1 MVIFRPHR
9 GGLKEAMEEA
19 MEFDSIDEMLKYICV
34 KHNTAVPFFKIK
46 TSDIYIQDMKD
57 SDERVGWHNLYY
69 LIFERWS
76 KISNQE
82 GYLKYFGIEENSTR
96 PDEERERYIVEDRP
110 VGVIGMFSTDY
121 DKQTCLSHM

>member
-19 MEFDSIDEMLKYICV
+19 MEFDSIDDMLKYICV
-34 KHNTAVPFFKIK
+34 EHNTTVPFFKIK
-46 TSDIYIQDMKD
+46 TSDIYIEDMKD
-57 SDERVGWHNLYY
+57 SDERIGWHNLYY

-76 KISNQE
+76 KISNKE
-82 GYLKYFGIEENSTR
+82 GYLKYFGIE
-96 PDEERERYIVEDRP
+96 DEKRERYIVEDRQ

>member
-9 GGLKEAMEEA
+9 GGLEEAMEEA
-19 MEFDSIDEMLKYICV
+19 MEFDSIDEMLKYICA

-46 TSDIYIQDMKD
+46 TSDIYIKDMKD
-57 SDERVGWHNLYY
+57 SDERVGWYNLYY

-82 GYLKYFGIEENSTR
+82 GYLKYFGIEENSTW
-96 PDEERERYIVEDRP
+96 PDEEREECIVEDYP
-110 VGVIGMFSTDY
+110 AGIIGMFSTDY
-121 DKQTCLSHM
+121 DK

>member
-9 GGLKEAMEEA
+9 GGLKEAMKEA
-19 MEFDSIDEMLKYICV
+19 MEFDSIDEMLKYICAE
-34 KHNTAVPFFKIK
+34 HNAAVPFFKIK
-46 TSDIYIQDMKD
+46 TSDIYIEDMKD

-76 KISNQE
+76 KISDQE
-82 GYLKYFGIEENSTR
+82 GYLKYFGIEENPTW
-96 PDEERERYIVEDRP
+96 PDEKRERYIVEDYP

-121 DKQTCLSHM
+121 DR